1 MFPRDVIRQVLA
13 SCVVIN
19 CPSYYPPCPHL
30 FEHKLMPSHEHT
42 PSVIHTEHFMC
53 PQANSLSLSPYPS
66 LSLSLS
72 LFFSLSSLCLC
83 FSLSLL
89 LSSLFLYPSLLTS
102 PSLFFSLPILCL
114 W

>member
-53 PQANSLSLSPYPS
+53 PQANSLSLSPSPYLSVSIS

-72 LFFSLSSLCLC
+72 VSVSLSFCSV
-83 FSLSLL
+83 LSISIPQP
-89 LSSLFLYPSLLTS
+89 SS
-102 PSLFFSLPILCL
+102 
-114 W
+114 